1 MFVVLME
8 VVHRIVV
15 IPGSL
20 LAGGMRG
27 AGDDGA
33 LMHSPLGFSRPPHR
47 RAGGPRTQVGSW
59 VRSPLGFSRPP
70 HRRAGGLRTQ
80 AFRCVILAS
89 STTEYFGSALSVSK
103 SNLAQLFKSTTA
115 PD

>member
-33 LMHSPLGFSRPPHR
+33 LM
-47 RAGGPRTQVGSW
+47 
-59 VRSPLGFSRPP
+59 RSPLGFSRPL
-70 HRRAGGLRTQ
+70 HRRAGGPR
-80 AFRCVILAS
+80 I
-89 STTEYFGSALSVSK
+89 
-103 SNLAQLFKSTTA
+103 
-115 PD
+115 

>member
-33 LMHSPLGFSRPPHR
+33 LMRSPLGFSRPPHR
-47 RAGGPRTQVGSW
+47 RAGGPRN
-59 VRSPLGFSRPP
+59 
-70 HRRAGGLRTQ
+70 Q
-80 AFRCVILAS
+80 AFRCVIPAS

>member
-8 VVHRIVV
+8 VVHRIVA

-33 LMHSPLGFSRPPHR
+33 LM
-47 RAGGPRTQVGSW
+47 
-59 VRSPLGFSRPP
+59 RSPLGFSRPP
-70 HRRAGGLRTQ
+70 HLRAGGPRTQ
-80 AFRCVILAS
+80 AFRCVIPAS

>member
-70 HRRAGGLRTQ
+70 HLQAGGPRNQVGSWVRSPLGFSRPPHRRAGGLR
-80 AFRCVILAS
+80 I
-89 STTEYFGSALSVSK
+89 
-103 SNLAQLFKSTTA
+103 
-115 PD
+115 